1 MSDDYQKSD
10 VWINLKKSFDA
21 NKLSHAYII
30 EVDNI
35 CLGEKV
41 ALGITSLVLDHPEKN
56 IDCLCIRPKSK
67 SNSILSEDIEEL
79 ISFLNKTSFSGNWK
93 CCIIFQAEKVNINA
107 QNKLLK
113 ILEEP
118 PKKTLL
124 LLTTINTSTVLPTII
139 SRCKRLRF
147 KSQDSDLMQ
156 EIGSL
161 FKNLPPKNGMEAIS
175 IAEKFYND
183 YMNNLK
189 ILSYQNNNVRDS
201 SDESS
206 ADEETR
212 IKNLQKVV
220 IKNLI
225 YWLRD
230 LLVIKESSK
239 NIMFT
244 NYSSEL
250 HKQSKSLEK
259 DYILRAIDV
268 FEKLLVKIDLNISD
282 KYLVQD
288 AFRKIIIY

>member
-1 MSDDYQKSD
+1 MSDNYQKSD

-79 ISFLNKTSFSGNWK
+79 ISFLNKTSFLGNWK

-118 PKKTLL
+118 PQNTLL
-124 LLTTINTSTVLPTII
+124 LLTSINTSTVLPTII

-147 KSQDSDLMQ
+147 TSQDSDLIL

-189 ILSYQNNNVRDS
+189 ILSYQNNNVKDS

-230 LLVIKESSK
+230 LLLIKESSK
-239 NIMFT
+239 NIIFT

-250 HKQSKSLEK
+250 HKQSKSLQK
-259 DYILRAIDV
+259 DYILKAIDV

>member
-1 MSDDYQKSD
+1 MSDNYQKSD

-79 ISFLNKTSFSGNWK
+79 ISFLNKTSFLGNWK

-118 PKKTLL
+118 PQNTLL
-124 LLTTINTSTVLPTII
+124 LLTSINTSTVLPTII

-147 KSQDSDLMQ
+147 TSQDSDLIL

-161 FKNLPPKNGMEAIS
+161 FKNLPPKNGIEAIL

-189 ILSYQNNNVRDS
+189 ILSYQNNNVKDS

-230 LLVIKESSK
+230 LLLIKESSK
-239 NIMFT
+239 NIIFT

-250 HKQSKSLEK
+250 HKQSKSLQK
-259 DYILRAIDV
+259 DYILKAIDV

>member
-79 ISFLNKTSFSGNWK
+79 IGFLNKTSFSGNWK

-230 LLVIKESSK
+230 LLLIKESSK
-239 NIMFT
+239 NIIFT

>member
-1 MSDDYQKSD
+1 MSDNYQKSD

-79 ISFLNKTSFSGNWK
+79 ISFLNKTSFLGNWK

-118 PKKTLL
+118 PQNTLL
-124 LLTTINTSTVLPTII
+124 LLTSINTSTVLPTII

-147 KSQDSDLMQ
+147 TSQDSDLIL

-161 FKNLPPKNGMEAIS
+161 FKNLPPKNGIEAIL

-183 YMNNLK
+183 YMHNFK
-189 ILSYQNNNVRDS
+189 ILSYQNDNVKDS
-201 SDESS
+201 SDELS

-230 LLVIKESSK
+230 LLLIKESSK
-239 NIMFT
+239 NIIFT

-259 DYILRAIDV
+259 DYILKAIDV
-268 FEKLLVKIDLNISD
+268 FEKLLRKIDLNISD

>member
-1 MSDDYQKSD
+1 MSDNYQKSE
-10 VWINLKKSFDA
+10 VWLNLKKSFDG
-21 NKLSHAYII
+21 NKLSHAYIV

-35 CLGEKV
+35 NLGEKV
-41 ALGITSLVLDHPEKN
+41 ALGIASLVLANPEKN

-79 ISFLNKTSFSGNWK
+79 ISFLNKTSFSGSWK

-118 PKKTLL
+118 PEKTLL
-124 LLTTINTSTVLPTII
+124 LLTSINTSVILPTII
-139 SRCKRLRF
+139 SRCKRLKF
-147 KSQDSDLMQ
+147 KSHDSDLIP

-161 FKNLPPKNGMEAIS
+161 FKNLPPKNGLEATLIS
-175 IAEKFYND
+175 EKFYND
-183 YMNNLK
+183 YMNNLE
-189 ILSYQNNNVRDS
+189 IISYQNNMIKDS
-201 SDESS
+201 SDESL
-206 ADEETR
+206 ADDEGR
-212 IKNLQKVV
+212 KKNLQKVV

-230 LLVIKESSK
+230 LLLIKESSK
-239 NIMFT
+239 NLIFS
-244 NYSSEL
+244 NYSDDL

-259 DYILRAIDV
+259 DYILKSIDI

-288 AFRKIIIY
+288 SFRKIITY

>member
-1 MSDDYQKSD
+1 
-10 VWINLKKSFDA
+10 FDA

-79 ISFLNKTSFSGNWK
+79 ISFLNKTSFLGNWK

-118 PKKTLL
+118 PQNTLL
-124 LLTTINTSTVLPTII
+124 LLTSINTSTVLPTII

-147 KSQDSDLMQ
+147 TSQDSDLIL

-161 FKNLPPKNGMEAIS
+161 FKNLPPKNGIEAIL

-189 ILSYQNNNVRDS
+189 ILSYQNNNVKDS

-230 LLVIKESSK
+230 LLLIKESSK
-239 NIMFT
+239 NIIFT

-250 HKQSKSLEK
+250 HKQSKSLQK
-259 DYILRAIDV
+259 DYILKAIDV